1 MPLVVPITINGM
13 QIEQIHPNFVQK
25 LWPVVGP
32 MLERALVHSG
42 GEYSAE
48 HLRMMLV
55 RHEQVLLVAHPV
67 GLDQSLEQVV
77 LVAHQLV
84 VVQLVVAG
92 RMLAQQEVFEQLK
105 EWCRLNGCTKI
116 RGAANEAVARL
127 WKQRFD
133 MKERYRIVEA
143 EL

>member
-1 MPLVVPITINGM
+1 M
-13 QIEQIHPNFVQK
+13 QIEQIHPNFVQQ

-48 HLRMMLV
+48 HLRMMVV
-55 RHEQVLLVAHPV
+55 RHEQVLLVAVSDGKPIGAATVEFANFPNDRIAFITAV
-67 GLDQSLEQVV
+67 G
-77 LVAHQLV
+77 
-84 VVQLVVAG
+84 G
-92 RMLAQQEVFEQLK
+92 RMLARQEVFEQLK

>member
-1 MPLVVPITINGM
+1 M

-55 RHEQVLLVAHPV
+55 RNEQVLLVAVSDEKPIGAATV
-67 GLDQSLEQVV
+67 EFANFPNDRIAFITAIG
-77 LVAHQLV
+77 
-84 VVQLVVAG
+84 G
-92 RMLAQQEVFEQLK
+92 RMIAKQESFEQLK